1 MTKEQI
7 IILDYYGNT
16 IQDAVLTLILIILL
30 PFVRDHSHLKDK
42 NIELLSNLRCKNLG
56 DFQWYKNTFLTHVIL

>member
-7 IILDYYGNT
+7 IILDYDGNT

-42 NIELLSNLRCKNLG
+42 NIVLSNLRCKNLG